1 MRYLGNTEKRMRWI
15 HWQCFNFNRFSV
27 ISEVFQIPY
36 LGRVDGPKN
45 ESGALK
51 KTLQNIFGIDLPYF
65 HIEIVIYIESFVCV
79 CI

>member
-1 MRYLGNTEKRMRWI
+1 MLYYKCRLSQKTVRLFKCAIWSFLNSEILSGTLRR
-15 HWQCFNFNRFSV
+15 SV
-27 ISEVFQIPY
+27 N
-36 LGRVDGPKN
+36 GPKK

-51 KTLQNIFGIDLPYF
+51 ETLQNIFGIDLPYF